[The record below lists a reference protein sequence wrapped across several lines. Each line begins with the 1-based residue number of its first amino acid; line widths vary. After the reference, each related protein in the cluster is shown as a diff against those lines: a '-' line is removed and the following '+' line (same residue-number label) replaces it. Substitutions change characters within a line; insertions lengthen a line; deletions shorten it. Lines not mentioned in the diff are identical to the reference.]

1 MSFFEVEFPRGIGY
15 HRLGS
20 PSGFSTQVNEGLSG
34 QEQRNR
40 NWSNSRGKWTV
51 SLETPSVAQFSGT
64 RQSWVDILHSF
75 HLVVGGK
82 ADSFRLK
89 DHLDYKGINQALAT
103 VNGNVQLVK
112 NYVIGGRTYQRVIT
126 KPITSSV
133 LDYQGNALANTV
145 FLHGTTTPVTVD
157 YTTGIVTGQS
167 AGTAVDFQ
175 FHYPVRFDTDELPIE
190 VMESAVGSGQPV
202 VGIHGVVLMET
213 RPPNY

>member
-1 MSFFEVEFPRGIGY
+1 MAFFEVEFPRGIGY

-40 NWSNSRGKWTV
+40 NWTNSRGKWTI
-51 SLETPSVAQFSGT
+51 SLMTPPGSQYSGT
-64 RQSWVDILHSF
+64 RQSWIDILHAF

-82 ADSFRLK
+82 ADAFRLK
-89 DHLDYKGINQALAT
+89 DHLDFQATNQLLAT
-103 VNGNVQLVK
+103 VAGNVQLVK

-126 KPITSSV
+126 KPITAAV

-145 FLHGTTTPVTVD
+145 FLHGTSTPVTVD
-157 YTTGIVTGQS
+157 STTGIVTGQS

-190 VMESAVGSGQPV
+190 VQESNVGGGQPLAGV
-202 VGIHGVVLMET
+202 HGVVLIET